1 MSREEILE
9 KVIDLFST
17 MTDVEEITEESEL
30 MEDLDISSMEILTLV
45 SSIEEEFQI
54 QIPEKSLRKMVTI
67 GNVADVIADQL

>member
-9 KVIDLFST
+9 KVIELFST
-17 MTDVEEITEESEL
+17 MTDVEEINEDSEL

-45 SSIEEEFQI
+45 TSIEDEFQI

-67 GNVADVIADQL
+67 GNVADVVIDCM